1 MDEIVRLSNR
11 LTVPVLL
18 CECVMRLLN
27 CVGAP
32 VVLRMVREGS
42 EKSVGERSMAIGI
55 SPLVDFAFKLM
66 LGSPQHSR
74 VTMHFLNSILIDQP
88 TITHVE
94 ILNPF
99 LGKQSEDDKLSVLD
113 VLATDEHGRLLNIEM
128 QTSLP
133 AGMSQRL
140 AYYVSNVYVGQ
151 LHEGNQYSELRPAI
165 SICVL
170 TQSMFPASP
179 ELHLDFR
186 LRESSSGLILTDDL
200 QIHLLQ
206 LKNLRVTADNVY
218 YALPAERWAYFL
230 RNADQLTSAE
240 IHRLFPDAEI
250 AEAAGVL
257 EMISQTPEQLLLY
270 NARLKFQR
278 DEEARLRKA
287 QQDGR
292 LEGFREGEIV
302 GAARGRQEGEEIG
315 KTRGLKLG
323 RITLLQELLGLRSS
337 TAEEFAGYDEAQ
349 LNDMAEQ
356 LQQQLRSRGQ

>member
-1 MDEIVRLSNR
+1 
-11 LTVPVLL
+11 
-18 CECVMRLLN
+18 
-27 CVGAP
+27 
-32 VVLRMVREGS
+32 MV
-42 EKSVGERSMAIGI
+42 IGI

-66 LGSPQHSR
+66 LGSPQHSG
-74 VTMHFLNSILIDQP
+74 VTIHFLNSILADQP
-88 TITHVE
+88 KITHVK

-99 LGKQSEDDKLSVLD
+99 LGKESADDKLSVLD
-113 VLATDEHGRLLNIEM
+113 ILATDEHGRWLNIEM

-140 AYYVSNVYVGQ
+140 AYYAANIYVGQ

-170 TQSMFPASP
+170 TQAMFPESP

-206 LKNLRVTADNVY
+206 LNNLRVTAENVY
-218 YALPAERWAYFL
+218 HALPAERWSYFL
-230 RNADQLTSAE
+230 QNADKLTPEE
-240 IHRLFPDAEI
+240 IRRLFPDEEI

-257 EMISQTPEQLLLY
+257 EMISQTPEQLMFY

-287 QQDGR
+287 QQDG
-292 LEGFREGEIV
+292 FREGEY
-302 GAARGRQEGEEIG
+302 
-315 KTRGLKLG
+315 RGLKLG
-323 RITLLQELLGLRSS
+323 RITLLQQLLGIPQS
-337 TAEEFAGYDEAQ
+337 TMDEFAGCDASQ
-349 LNDMAEQ
+349 LSELEDQ
-356 LQQQLRSRGQ
+356 LQRQLRARGQ